1 MKSVQKI
8 WAELSAKEVSQ
19 DVAQESTEL
28 STEKVELSLIDDVQ
42 RISDTTVQLDSRF
55 QKVYADFYK
64 QWQKTVT
71 LGKDLED
78 AYNEMTEYLDFYN
91 EVEGDVTRISE
102 KVGQQARELGIDP
115 MSIKGIKEMLKAYEN
130 MEDNAIQAKQR
141 LGDVKSVINAL

>member
-1 MKSVQKI
+1 MESIQKI
-8 WAELSAKEVSQ
+8 WAELSAK
-19 DVAQESTEL
+19 AQESTEL
-28 STEKVELSLIDDVQ
+28 SKEVKVELSLIDDVQ

-55 QKVYADFYK
+55 QKVYVDFYK
-64 QWQKTVT
+64 QWQKAVT

-78 AYNEMTEYLDFYN
+78 AYIEMTEYLDFYN
-91 EVEGDVTRISE
+91 EVEGDVTRIAE

-130 MEDNAIQAKQR
+130 MEDTANQAKQR

>member
-1 MKSVQKI
+1 MKKVESI
-8 WAELSAKEVSQ
+8 WAELSAKAQE
-19 DVAQESTEL
+19 VAQESTEL

-78 AYNEMTEYLDFYN
+78 AYIEMTEYLDFYN
-91 EVEGDVTRISE
+91 EVEGDVTRIAE

-115 MSIKGIKEMLKAYEN
+115 MSIKGVKEMIKAYEN

>member
-1 MKSVQKI
+1 MKKVESI

-19 DVAQESTEL
+19 EVAQESTEL
-28 STEKVELSLIDDVQ
+28 SEVKVELSLIDDVQ

-78 AYNEMTEYLDFYN
+78 AYIEMTEYLDFYN
-91 EVEGDVTRISE
+91 EVEGDVTRIAE

-115 MSIKGIKEMLKAYEN
+115 MSIKGVKEMIKAYEN